1 MATVD
6 SQFKFFNTEAE
17 ARSRSRLK
25 CDLATE
31 ISVPWGDRWDCKI
44 VDMSERGFGIITS
57 AKLRK
62 GDVVDVESPTA
73 KAKVIWTRDNRVG
86 LKVAA

>member
-1 MATVD
+1 MATAE
-6 SQFKFFNTEAE
+6 SQFKFNTEVE

-25 CDLATE
+25 CEVATE

-62 GDVVDVESPTA
+62 GDIVDVQSPAA
-73 KAKVIWTRDNRVG
+73 KAKVIWISDSRVG
-86 LKVAA
+86 LRVAA

>member
-1 MATVD
+1 MATVE
-6 SQFKFFNTEAE
+6 SQLKFNAGAE

-25 CDLATE
+25 CDLATG

-57 AKLRK
+57 AKLKK
-62 GDVVDVESPTA
+62 GDIVNVENPMA
-73 KAKVIWTRDNRVG
+73 KAKVIWIMDNRVG

>member
-1 MATVD
+1 MATVE
-6 SQFKFFNTEAE
+6 SQFKFNAEAE

-25 CDLATE
+25 CNLATG
-31 ISVPWGDRWDCKI
+31 ISVPWGDKWDCKI

-62 GDVVDVESPTA
+62 GDIVNVDSPTA
-73 KAKVIWTRDNRVG
+73 KAKVIWIRDNRAGLRVG
-86 LKVAA
+86 A

>member
-1 MATVD
+1 MATVE
-6 SQFKFFNTEAE
+6 SQLKFNAEVE

-25 CDLATE
+25 CDVATE

-44 VDMSERGFGIITS
+44 VDMSERGFGIVTS

-62 GDVVDVESPTA
+62 GDIVDVESPTA
-73 KAKVIWTRDNRVG
+73 KAKVIWIRDSRVG
-86 LKVAA
+86 LRVAA

>member
-1 MATVD
+1 MAAVE
-6 SQFKFFNTEAE
+6 SQLKPNVGTE
-17 ARSRSRLK
+17 ARSWSRLK
-25 CDLATE
+25 CNLETE

-62 GDVVDVESPTA
+62 GDVVDVGTPKA
-73 KAKVIWTRDNRVG
+73 KAKVVWARDNRVG
-86 LKVAA
+86 LRVAA

>member
-1 MATVD
+1 MATAE
-6 SQFKFFNTEAE
+6 SQFKFDAEVE

-25 CDLATE
+25 CEVATE

-62 GDVVDVESPTA
+62 GDIVDVQSPTA
-73 KAKVIWTRDNRVG
+73 KAKVIWTSDRRVG
-86 LKVAA
+86 LRVAA